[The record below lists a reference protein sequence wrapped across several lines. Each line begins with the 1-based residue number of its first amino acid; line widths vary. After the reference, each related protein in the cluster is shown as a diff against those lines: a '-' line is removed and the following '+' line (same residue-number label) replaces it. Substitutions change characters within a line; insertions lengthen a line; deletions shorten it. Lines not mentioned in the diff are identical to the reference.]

1 MSPELEAQ
9 LEEWR
14 ARLSELAEVFTH
26 PSQHVGFWIA
36 VLVALAFVMVAVRA
50 GKG

>member
-1 MSPELEAQ
+1 MSPGMEAQ

-14 ARLSELAEVFTH
+14 GRLSELVGLFTH

-36 VLVALAFVMVAVRA
+36 VLVALAFLMIAIR